1 MIQVLFSKNA
11 RNKLKDNIKVEQMR
25 NKEKMGRL
33 ERGKAEKRT
42 KKQNEGR
49 STGKTGNFLNF
60 GL

>member
-1 MIQVLFSKNA
+1 
-11 RNKLKDNIKVEQMR
+11 MR